1 MTGMSHWLAYHQP
14 EPASRRRSLRLFCFP
29 YAGASALLYR
39 NWQPALPGEIEVCPV
54 QLPGRGLRL
63 NEPAMTS
70 IYEMSAAAM
79 SGLLPLFEEPFAL
92 FGYSMGALIAFE
104 LCRLLEREHRIV
116 PAMLLVAGARA
127 PHLREEEAP
136 TWNLPD
142 SQFIEK
148 LREMNGTSN
157 EALSNNELM
166 EFLIPL
172 IRADFRAVQSYK
184 YKECEP
190 ISSPI
195 EAFGGLKDK
204 DVTIERL
211 KGWRSLTR
219 NSFNYSLFS
228 GDHFFIN
235 SCRDELLNRVAL
247 KLAPI
252 LDARGRRPLETP
264 AC

>member
-14 EPASRRRSLRLFCFP
+14 DPAARGRSLRLFCFP
-29 YAGASALLYR
+29 YAGGSALLYR
-39 NWQPALPGEIEVCPV
+39 NWQLALPAEIEVCPV

-70 IYEMSAAAM
+70 IYEMSAAAL
-79 SGLLPLFEEPFAL
+79 SGLLPLFQEPFAL
-92 FGYSMGALIAFE
+92 FGHSMGALIAFE
-104 LCRLLEREHRIV
+104 LCRLLERERQIV

-136 TWNLPD
+136 TWNLPNAE
-142 SQFIEK
+142 FIEK
-148 LREMNGTSN
+148 LRDMNGTPE
-157 EALSNNELM
+157 EALADPELM
-166 EFLIPL
+166 EFLSPV

-184 YKECEP
+184 YKESGP
-190 ISSPI
+190 LSSPI
-195 EAFGGLKDK
+195 AAFGGLKDE

-211 KGWRSLTR
+211 KGWRSQTL
-219 NSFNYSLFS
+219 NSFSYSLFS

-235 SCRDELLNRVAL
+235 SCRRELLNRVAL

-252 LDARGRRPLETP
+252 LDARGRRPFTTP